1 MLSGVLHGARISLV
15 VGLAA
20 AAGSVLIGVV
30 VAPSPAT
37 GGGDWMPTA
46 PTMVVGAY
54 PRPRG
59 SVMSSKSATSGRRS
73 R

>member
-1 MLSGVLHGARISLV
+1 VLSGVLHGARISLV
-15 VGLAA
+15 VGLA

-59 SVMSSKSATSGRRS
+59 SVMSSRSATSGRRS